1 MGARLAAFRPHEL
14 FAGRALK
21 SAALLRLAG
30 IPLAAI
36 AVLWLLRPPLE
47 VAMVMVVMSAMP
59 VAANTV
65 IAAQQAGAPSDFAAK
80 AVALTSF
87 LFPASLPLVLLLAQA
102 VLA

>member
-1 MGARLAAFRPHEL
+1 M
-14 FAGRALK
+14 
-21 SAALLRLAG
+21 
-30 IPLAAI
+30 
-36 AVLWLLRPPLE
+36 LWLLRPPLE